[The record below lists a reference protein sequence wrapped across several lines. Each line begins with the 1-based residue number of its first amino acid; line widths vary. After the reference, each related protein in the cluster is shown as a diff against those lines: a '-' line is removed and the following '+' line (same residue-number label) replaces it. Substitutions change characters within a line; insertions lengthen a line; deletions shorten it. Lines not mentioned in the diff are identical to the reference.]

1 MILRAL
7 LERGVDA
14 IALLG
19 AEHSREVFAI
29 LATHNTP
36 FVMMWASD
44 SKEGDCIGFDEEAAA
59 ALLVNHLADLGHSR
73 IGFIGGRPDH
83 NEREARRLLGLIRR
97 HAQRGLILTT
107 GALIESD
114 HGVQG
119 GFDAM
124 ARGNKA

>member
-73 IGFIGGRPDH
+73 IGFIGGRTD
-83 NEREARRLLGLIRR
+83 NKQRAARRLTGLTSSIAKRGVMLNTEAFIETDTGFCEGFG
-97 HAQRGLILTT
+97 AQKEHT
-107 GALIESD
+107 
-114 HGVQG
+114 Q
-119 GFDAM
+119 
-124 ARGNKA
+124 